1 MNEPRTPRLDATTAS
16 VWDLDGTLLSTDVF
30 GESLTR
36 LLLGRPWMIPQVLVW
51 LAAGRSSCKGHVA
64 AATLDSWT
72 RWPVRPEAERL
83 IAEARRAGNPV
94 VLATAAHESVAAR
107 ISADLGLFDAVLA
120 SHAGVNL
127 KGARKL
133 QAVTDWVRANG
144 CNGFSYAGDA
154 SADIPLWRAANL
166 VIVVEPTAGLE
177 RRVREL
183 GKPVEVIGERRS
195 IPRSLLR
202 SLRPHQWVKNLLV
215 FLPMILAHKFDV
227 ATITAVIW
235 AFVAF
240 SACASTV
247 YLVNDIA
254 DLPADREH
262 PKKRHRPLASGRLP
276 ITWAVAAGVG
286 LLLGAAMISAIV
298 LAPAFGLV
306 LVAYMA
312 TNLAYSTWLKRKPI
326 LDVLMLAGMYA
337 VRVEAGGIAAGVPL
351 SMWILAF
358 SLFFFTSLAFA
369 KRCAELRRHA
379 SDGGHRPAGRG
390 YLVEDLPIL
399 EGFGAASGYVSV
411 LVLAL
416 YMNSPEMHAL
426 YGESRILWLICP
438 LVLYWIT
445 RVWLLVHRGHLDEDP
460 VVFAIRDHVS
470 LFIAGVCLCLVIIA
484 GLVRE
489 GVAA

>member
-1 MNEPRTPRLDATTAS
+1 MSEPPAPRRFAKTAS
-16 VWDLDGTLLSTDVF
+16 IWDLDGTLLSTDVF
-30 GESLTR
+30 GESVTR
-36 LLLGRPWMIPQVLVW
+36 LLLGRPWMFLQVLGW
-51 LAAGRSSCKGHVA
+51 LAVGRSSCKGRVA
-64 AATLDSWT
+64 AATLDSWS

-83 IAEARRAGNPV
+83 IAEARLRGDPV
-94 VLATAAHESVAAR
+94 VLATAAHESVALRVA
-107 ISADLGLFDAVLA
+107 ADLGLFDAVLA
-120 SHAGVNL
+120 TTDGVNL

-133 QAVTDWVRANG
+133 RAVTDWVEANG
-144 CNGFSYAGDA
+144 CDGFSYAGDA
-154 SADIPLWRAANL
+154 TADLPLWRVADR
-166 VIVVEPTAGLE
+166 VIVVEPTADLE

-183 GKPVEVIGERRS
+183 GKPVEVIGERRN

-202 SLRPHQWVKNLLV
+202 ALRPHQWVKNLLV
-215 FLPMILAHKFDV
+215 FLPMILAHKLDI
-227 ATITAVIW
+227 ATIISVIW

-247 YLVNDIA
+247 YLLNDIA
-254 DLPADREH
+254 DLAADREH
-262 PKKRHRPLASGRLP
+262 PKKRRRPLASGRLP
-276 ITWAVAAGVG
+276 ITWAVAAGAT
-286 LLLGAAMISAIV
+286 LLLGAAVISAVV
-298 LAPAFGLV
+298 LSPAFGLI

-337 VRVEAGGIAAGVPL
+337 VRVEAGGIAASVPL

-379 SDGGHRPAGRG
+379 SEGGRRPAGRG

-416 YMNSPEMHAL
+416 YMNSPEMRSL
-426 YGESRILWLICP
+426 YGESRLLWLICP

-460 VVFAIRDHVS
+460 VVFAIRDRVS
-470 LFIAGVCLCLVIIA
+470 LVIAGICFCLVIIA
-484 GLVRE
+484 ALLRGEV
-489 GVAA
+489 VV

>member
-1 MNEPRTPRLDATTAS
+1 MSEPPTPRRDARIAS
-16 VWDLDGTLLSTDVF
+16 VWDLDGTLLTTDVF

-72 RWPVRPEAERL
+72 RWPIRPDAERL
-83 IAEARRAGNPV
+83 IAEARRGGDPV

-107 ISADLGLFDAVLA
+107 IAADLGLFDAVLA
-120 SHAGVNL
+120 SRAGVNL

-133 QAVTDWVRANG
+133 RAVTEWVRDNG
-144 CNGFSYAGDA
+144 CDGFSYAGDA
-154 SADIPLWRAANL
+154 DADLPLWEAAER

-177 RRVREL
+177 RRVRGL
-183 GKPVEVIGERRS
+183 GKPVEVIGERRN

-202 SLRPHQWVKNLLV
+202 ALRPHQWVKNLLV

-227 ATITAVIW
+227 ATITAVIL

-262 PKKRHRPLASGRLP
+262 PKKRRRPLASGRLP
-276 ITWAVAAGVG
+276 IAVAVVAGAG
-286 LLLGAAMISAIV
+286 LLLGAAVISAV
-298 LAPAFGLV
+298 ALPPAFGLI
-306 LVAYMA
+306 LVAYLA

-379 SDGGHRPAGRG
+379 SEGGQRPAGRG

-399 EGFGAASGYVSV
+399 EGFGVASGYVSV

-416 YMNSPEMHAL
+416 YMNSSEMHRL
-426 YGESRILWLICP
+426 YGESRFLWLVCP

-460 VVFAIRDHVS
+460 VVFAIRDQVS
-470 LFIAGVCLCLVIIA
+470 LLIALVCFCLVVIA
-484 GLVRE
+484 ALSRGDV
-489 GVAA
+489 VT

>member
-1 MNEPRTPRLDATTAS
+1 
-16 VWDLDGTLLSTDVF
+16 
-30 GESLTR
+30 
-36 LLLGRPWMIPQVLVW
+36 
-51 LAAGRSSCKGHVA
+51 
-64 AATLDSWT
+64 
-72 RWPVRPEAERL
+72 
-83 IAEARRAGNPV
+83 
-94 VLATAAHESVAAR
+94 
-107 ISADLGLFDAVLA
+107 
-120 SHAGVNL
+120 
-127 KGARKL
+127 
-133 QAVTDWVRANG
+133 
-144 CNGFSYAGDA
+144 
-154 SADIPLWRAANL
+154 
-166 VIVVEPTAGLE
+166 
-177 RRVREL
+177 
-183 GKPVEVIGERRS
+183 
-195 IPRSLLR
+195 
-202 SLRPHQWVKNLLV
+202 
-215 FLPMILAHKFDV
+215 MILAHKFDV
-227 ATITAVIW
+227 ATITAAIW

-276 ITWAVAAGVG
+276 ITWAVATGAG

-298 LAPAFGLV
+298 LTPAFGLI

-416 YMNSPEMHAL
+416 YMNSPEMHIL

-460 VVFAIRDHVS
+460 VVFAIRDRVS
-470 LFIAGVCLCLVIIA
+470 LCIAGVCFCLVIIA
-484 GLVRE
+484 GLVRG

>member
-1 MNEPRTPRLDATTAS
+1 MSEPQAPRRDATLAS
-16 VWDLDGTLLSTDVF
+16 VWDLDGTLLTTDVF

-64 AATLDSWT
+64 AATLDTWT

-83 IAEARRAGNPV
+83 IAEARRGGNPV
-94 VLATAAHESVAAR
+94 VLATAAHETVASRVA
-107 ISADLGLFDAVLA
+107 ADLGLFDAVLA
-120 SHAGVNL
+120 TTDGVNL

-144 CNGFSYAGDA
+144 CDGFSYAGDA
-154 SADIPLWRAANL
+154 TADLPLWQAADRL
-166 VIVVEPTAGLE
+166 IVIEPTAGLE
-177 RRVREL
+177 RRVRQL

-195 IPRSLLR
+195 ISRALLR
-202 SLRPHQWVKNLLV
+202 SLRLHQWVKNLLV
-215 FLPMILAHKFDV
+215 FLPMILAHKFDA

-247 YLVNDIA
+247 YLVNDLA

-276 ITWAVAAGVG
+276 IAWAVAAGAG
-286 LLLGAAMISAIV
+286 LLLGAAMISAIA
-298 LAPAFGLV
+298 LAPAFGLI

-379 SDGGHRPAGRG
+379 SDGGNRPAGRG

-416 YMNSPEMHAL
+416 YMNSPEMHTL
-426 YGESRILWLICP
+426 YGESRLLWLICP

-460 VVFAIRDHVS
+460 VVFAIRDRVS
-470 LFIAGVCLCLVIIA
+470 LCIAGVCFCLVIIA
-484 GLVRE
+484 GLVRG